1 MKKSEI
7 YNLPL
12 YIKSKSLLRIK
23 AEHNRFVK
31 KKYKI
36 NQCNVDIFCS
46 EVFEK
51 VTESENACYEICS
64 TLTKDKTPWI
74 LSIDDDD
81 IVWGKMDE
89 EV

>member
-1 MKKSEI
+1 MEV
-7 YNLPL
+7 N
-12 YIKSKSLLRIK
+12 
-23 AEHNRFVK
+23 
-31 KKYKI
+31 
-36 NQCNVDIFCS
+36 